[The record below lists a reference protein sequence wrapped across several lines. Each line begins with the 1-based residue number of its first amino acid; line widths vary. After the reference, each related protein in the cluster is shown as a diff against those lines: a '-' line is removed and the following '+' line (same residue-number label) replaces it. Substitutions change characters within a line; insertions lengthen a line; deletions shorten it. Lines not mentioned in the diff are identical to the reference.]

1 MSDFLKEYINYSGI
15 ELPLYTYTYP
25 MDSGSNREVIF
36 KGKTYYCYTKMD
48 NISGVEFPSW
58 VFPQGGVYN
67 SNIPIGIFYALKSKN
82 EEIYLL
88 FVKQTNNSIYIAIN
102 DKLDTSGMV
111 IINSGTYGAM
121 VNYNPRIFMDI
132 SNGYLF
138 WFGAYTY
145 KLSTYSPTYYD
156 MFGMG
161 VNLNDVM
168 KITGELEVTNFSPT
182 YGNAS
187 DKGGYSGGSFD
198 NSSDTIAIPTKP
210 TIGVSNIGFVNVYCP
225 SQNALVNLGSELFP
239 DFTPPPTPPVSADV
253 AEALQMGLNNVV
265 DNISNFTNMFINSKL
280 IDYVIDCHCI
290 PVQPTNTGSENIK
303 IGFKSFTPTAPKATV
318 DYVDFDCGTLNIKEY
333 YSNFI
338 DYVGTKAK
346 LYLPF
351 VGFVPIENEYFQNGL
366 LQVIYRFN
374 IIDGSFM
381 AYVLSSSSKSELS
394 NSVIASYG
402 GNACVHIPITGLNYS
417 NMVSGIASGTVATI
431 ATASINKGL
440 GAVTAVNSA
449 LNTLSSK
456 PSMQSSNGYNSTSAY
471 LGIRYPYLIIERE
484 VSNFSELYNNENG
497 LPCNI
502 TKKISDLSGFIQM
515 DNCHMET
522 LPCMEEEKEMIQTL
536 LSSGIIV

>member
-1 MSDFLKEYINYSGI
+1 MAQFEKGYINYS
-15 ELPLYTYTYP
+15 EYTLP
-25 MDSGSNREVIF
+25 
-36 KGKTYYCYTKMD
+36 
-48 NISGVEFPSW
+48 
-58 VFPQGGVYN
+58 VYN
-67 SNIPIGIFYALKSKN
+67 RNFAIDFRTTIITFEGESYQFKDKAISETLSSNLSSAIDETVVKNGDILWALKSKGKERYFFYAYYN
-82 EEIYLL
+82 GGLYAC
-88 FVKQTNNSIYIAIN
+88 VNN
-102 DKLDTSGMV
+102 KLDFDSS
-111 IINSGTYGAM
+111 IKINQAVGIGIGSRYRNLYMINKINGNDAICCDIVDTRYWTVKALIVCVENESI
-121 VNYNPRIFMDI
+121 VNF
-132 SNGYLF
+132 L
-138 WFGAYTY
+138 
-145 KLSTYSPTYYD
+145 
-156 MFGMG
+156 
-161 VNLNDVM
+161 
-168 KITGELEVTNFSPT
+168 GEIDATFFSPT
-182 YGNAS
+182 YGNGS
-187 DKGGYSGGSFD
+187 VTGGYSGGSFD
-198 NSSDTIAIPTKP
+198 NSSDTISIPNKP

-239 DFTPPPTPPVSADV
+239 DFTPPPTPPTSTDV
-253 AEALQMGLNNVV
+253 ATALQMGLNNVV

-290 PVQPTNTGSENIK
+290 PIKPTLIESENIK
-303 IGFKSFTPTAPKATV
+303 IGFKSFTPTAPKSTT

-333 YSNFI
+333 YTNFI
-338 DYVGTKAK
+338 DYVGTRAK

-351 VGFVPIENEYFQNGL
+351 VGFVPIENEFFQNGL

-417 NMVSGIASGTVATI
+417 NMISGLASGTVATI

-440 GAVTAVNSA
+440 GAITAVNSA

-484 VSNFSELYNNENG
+484 VSNFSEYYDNENG

-502 TKKISDLSGFIQM
+502 TKKISELSGYIQM
-515 DNCHMET
+515 DNIHMET
-522 LPCMEEEKEMIQTL
+522 LPCMEEEKEMIENL

>member
-1 MSDFLKEYINYSGI
+1 MFTENLINYSQDIIPLIKGYNGTIEYRVTPII
-15 ELPLYTYTYP
+15 ELDENQYSIESYVFYSDFAEGRLITEVQYQIPYIIKIKNKEIY
-25 MDSGSNREVIF
+25 VIF
-36 KGKTYYCYTKMD
+36 YIEESGANVYLSNKPNWSGAYRSIYSGAGSLYRNSKMSMMLT
-48 NISGVEFPSW
+48 SGYIFLYSSKA
-58 VFPQGGVYN
+58 GG
-67 SNIPIGIFYALKSKN
+67 IGIN
-82 EEIYLL
+82 I
-88 FVKQTNNSIYIAIN
+88 KQFENAV
-102 DKLDTSGMV
+102 D
-111 IINSGTYGAM
+111 
-121 VNYNPRIFMDI
+121 
-132 SNGYLF
+132 
-138 WFGAYTY
+138 
-145 KLSTYSPTYYD
+145 
-156 MFGMG
+156 
-161 VNLNDVM
+161 
-168 KITGELEVTNFSPT
+168 GEFEFDGLFSPS

-210 TIGVSNIGFVNVYCP
+210 TIGVSNIGFINVYCP

-290 PVQPTNTGSENIK
+290 PVQPTNTDAENIK
-303 IGFKSFTPTAPKATV
+303 IGFKSFSPTAPKATV

-381 AYVLSSSSKSELS
+381 AYVLSSSSKSELN

-502 TKKISDLSGFIQM
+502 TKQISELRGFIQM

-522 LPCMEEEKEMIQTL
+522 LPCMEEEKEMIQSL
-536 LSSGIIV
+536 LASGIIV

>member
-1 MSDFLKEYINYSGI
+1 MFTENLINYSQEIIPLIKGYQGNI
-15 ELPLYTYTYP
+15 EYRTTPTLELDGNQYTIEAFVFY
-25 MDSGSNREVIF
+25 SNFADGRLITEVQYQIPYIIKIKNKEIYVIF
-36 KGKTYYCYTKMD
+36 Y
-48 NISGVEFPSW
+48 IEESGAN
-58 VFPQGGVYN
+58 VYL
-67 SNIPIGIFYALKSKN
+67 SNKPN
-82 EEIYLL
+82 W
-88 FVKQTNNSIYIAIN
+88 
-102 DKLDTSGMV
+102 
-111 IINSGTYGAM
+111 SGTYRSIYGGTGSLYRNSKM
-121 VNYNPRIFMDI
+121 SIILTDGYIF
-132 SNGYLF
+132 L
-138 WFGAYTY
+138 
-145 KLSTYSPTYYD
+145 YSSRA
-156 MFGMG
+156 GG
-161 VNLNDVM
+161 VGINIKQFENAVG
-168 KITGELEVTNFSPT
+168 GEFDSDGLFSPL

-187 DKGGYSGGSFD
+187 DTGGYSGGSFD
-198 NSSDTIAIPTKP
+198 NSSDIIEIPIKP
-210 TIGVSNIGFVNVYCP
+210 TIGVSNIGFINVYCP

-239 DFTPPPTPPVSADV
+239 DFTPPPTPPTSTDV

-265 DNISNFTNMFINSKL
+265 ENISNFTNMFINSKL

-290 PVQPTNTGSENIK
+290 PVQPTLTESENIK
-303 IGFKSFTPTAPKATV
+303 IGFKSFTPTAPKTTV
-318 DYVDFDCGTLNIKEY
+318 DYVDFDCGTLSISEY

-338 DYVGTKAK
+338 DYVGTRAK

-381 AYVLSSSSKSELS
+381 AFVLSSSSKSELS

-417 NMVSGIASGTVATI
+417 NMVSGIASGTVSSI
-431 ATASINKGL
+431 AQVGKGHI
-440 GAVTAVNSA
+440 GSA
-449 LNTLSSK
+449 LNSAMETLSNK
-456 PSMQSSNGYNSTSAY
+456 PQMQSSNGYNSTSAY

-502 TKKISDLSGFIQM
+502 TKQISELSGFIQM

-522 LPCMEEEKEMIQTL
+522 LPCMEEEKEMIQSL

>member
-1 MSDFLKEYINYSGI
+1 MSDFIKGLTNFATLQTPIYNRILPYNSLGSRSVTILGKTQTIRTCNIIDVGYTYPIYSGI
-15 ELPLYTYTYP
+15 P
-25 MDSGSNREVIF
+25 R
-36 KGKTYYCYTKMD
+36 D
-48 NISGVEFPSW
+48 NVTGNDIL
-58 VFPQGGVYN
+58 
-67 SNIPIGIFYALKSKN
+67 YALKSKDKELYFIWYYN
-82 EEIYLL
+82 GQVQVRVNTSLQISGAVEIMGGYY
-88 FVKQTNNSIYIAIN
+88 SAISRYNGSFTIVN
-102 DKLDTSGMV
+102 D
-111 IINSGTYGAM
+111 GTY
-121 VNYNPRIFMDI
+121 I
-132 SNGYLF
+132 SLVYGFSYNGYNHQ
-138 WFGAYTY
+138 GCGINIA
-145 KLSTYSPTYYD
+145 D
-156 MFGMG
+156 MESFADG
-161 VNLNDVM
+161 L
-168 KITGELEVTNFSPT
+168 LATNFSPS

-187 DKGGYSGGSFD
+187 DTGGYSGGSFD
-198 NSSDTIAIPTKP
+198 NSSDTISIPTKP
-210 TIGVSNIGFVNVYCP
+210 SIGVSNIGFINVYCP

-239 DFTPPPTPPVSADV
+239 DFTPPTTPPTSTDV

-290 PVQPTNTGSENIK
+290 PVQPTLSESESIK
-303 IGFKSFTPTAPKATV
+303 IGFKTFSPTAQKTTT

-333 YSNFI
+333 YTNFI
-338 DYVGTKAK
+338 DYVGTRAK

-351 VGFVPIENEYFQNGL
+351 VGFVPIENEFFQNGL

-417 NMVSGIASGTVATI
+417 NMVSGIASGTVSAI
-431 ATASINKGL
+431 AQVGKGNIGNAL
-440 GAVTAVNSA
+440 NSA
-449 LNTLSSK
+449 METLSNK

-502 TKKISDLSGFIQM
+502 TKKISELSGYIQM

-522 LPCMEEEKEMIQTL
+522 LPCMEEEKEMIENL
-536 LSSGIIV
+536 LLSGIIV